1 MSENADV
8 KDFAKKFQL
17 PAALSPFAATRVA
30 PGSATTFKP
39 DVISQKQAN
48 DPEPTKEDI
57 R

>member
-8 KDFAKKFQL
+8 KDLAKKFQS
-17 PAALSPFAATRVA
+17 PAALSPFAATMVA

-48 DPEPTKEDI
+48 DPEPTNEDI